1 MLSSTQADRPKRRF
15 HIGLTAATAALILL
29 VVYWLTKGGLHKL
42 FSTEDWVHFTVPEN
56 ALPLDQAE
64 IRTSPEIITI
74 CNRSTERWS
83 ELLIQLDSAGEVS
96 RASEPKGP
104 PTYLVKLKYLD
115 AGKCKGIAIEDF
127 AEPSWKHMRA
137 FRGLQITKVEVLA
150 NITRRAYAV
159 QPVRD

>member
-1 MLSSTQADRPKRRF
+1 MLSSSQADRPKRRF

-42 FSTEDWVHFTVPEN
+42 FSTEDWVHFTVPQN
-56 ALPLDQAE
+56 ALPLEQAE
-64 IRTSPEIITI
+64 IRTSPEIVTI

-83 ELLIQLDSAGEVS
+83 ELLIQLDSVGRVS
-96 RASEPKGP
+96 RASEPP
-104 PTYLVKLKYLD
+104 SSPTYLAKIAELG
-115 AGKCKGIAIEDF
+115 AGQCKEIAIEDF
-127 AEPSWKHMRA
+127 AEPSWKHMPA

-159 QPVRD
+159 QSVRD